1 MNSNKMKEQLEMII
15 QQLKEL
21 DGIYRKAVSCAG
33 ISENEFWIW
42 YTLIVMDD
50 EYSQQE
56 ICNMWSL
63 SKQTVNTIVSNMVQ
77 KNFATLEVV
86 PNTKNRKNICLTESG
101 RQYGEKMIMPV
112 YAAEQRAIAR
122 LSGEELIACTASLEK
137 FIIAL
142 KEEIYTLKI

>member
-1 MNSNKMKEQLEMII
+1 MKEQLEMII

-77 KNFATLEVV
+77 KNFATLEIV

-112 YAAEQRAIAR
+112 YAAEQRAVAR
-122 LSGEELIACTASLEK
+122 LSGEELTACTALLEK
-137 FIIAL
+137 FIVTL